1 MRETLRGS
9 ARSVPVVRSII
20 ALVGGYA
27 IMVLVLVVVVA
38 IAAWIFHPSRGA
50 PSPPFLLAS
59 LVSSGLAALAG
70 GYSTATLAP
79 VRPRA
84 HSFGLGVMILATSIS
99 TASHSTPGQPAWS
112 AGAAVVIGP
121 LFAILGGLL
130 RQPRLPSP
138 VPT

>member
-1 MRETLRGS
+1 M
-9 ARSVPVVRSII
+9 PVVRSII

-27 IMVLVLVVVVA
+27 IMVLVLVVLVA
-38 IAAWIFHPSRGA
+38 IAAWTLHVSSGA
-50 PSPPFLLAS
+50 PSQPFLLAR
-59 LVSSGLAALAG
+59 LVSSGVAAIAG

-84 HSFGLGVMILATSIS
+84 HAVGLGVMILATSMS
-99 TASHSTPGQPAWS
+99 TVSHSTQGQPAWN
-112 AGAAVVIGP
+112 AVAVVVIGP

>member
-1 MRETLRGS
+1 M
-9 ARSVPVVRSII
+9 VRSII

-27 IMVLVLVVVVA
+27 IMVLVLVVLVA
-38 IAAWIFHPSRGA
+38 IAAWTFPVSRGA
-50 PSPPFLLAS
+50 PSQPFLLAS
-59 LVSSGLAALAG
+59 LVSSGLAAIAG

-84 HSFGLGVMILATSIS
+84 HAFGLGVMILATSIS
-99 TASHSTPGQPAWS
+99 TVSHSTPGQPAWY
-112 AGAAVVIGP
+112 AGAVVVIGP
-121 LFAILGGLL
+121 LFAILGGML